1 MKAIERFYQYLEYKG
16 IKSTRFEKDNGLS
29 NGYLGTQLK
38 RNGNLGEEI
47 LNKLINN
54 CLDINPAWL
63 LTGKGSM
70 VKTDNYAQNL
80 NRDDSNYLE
89 EQSPVFAATK
99 SKKLQKPSIPL
110 YNIETATS
118 AATIFSDEN
127 SEEFIDEITIPNL
140 PKCDGAV
147 YISSDSMYPLL
158 KSGDIVI
165 YKKIAA
171 TIENIYWGE
180 MYLISLLNADK
191 EEYVMVKWI
200 QKSEK
205 GDEFVKLVSEN
216 KFHESKDFHIDTIT
230 GLALV
235 KASIRINTTL

>member
-47 LNKLINN
+47 LNKLVDN
-54 CLDINPAWL
+54 CLDINPTWL
-63 LTGKGSM
+63 LTGRGSM
-70 VKTDNYAQNL
+70 VKIDNYAQNL
-80 NRDDSNYLE
+80 NQDNNNYLQE
-89 EQSPVFAATK
+89 PSSPGFKVTK
-99 SKKLQKPSIPL
+99 KDKPIPL
-110 YNIETATS
+110 YNVQEATS

-127 SEEFIDEITIPNL
+127 SVEFIDEITIPNL

-165 YKKIAA
+165 YKKVAA
-171 TIENIYWGE
+171 SIENIYWGE

-205 GDEFVKLVSEN
+205 GDDFVKLVSEN
-216 KFHESKDFHIDTIT
+216 KFHESKDFPMDAIT

-235 KASIRINTTL
+235 KASIRINATL